1 MTVVGGQRRKR
12 LVTVPGMDLAYERRG
27 AGEPLVLLHGI
38 GDRWQTWLPVL
49 DRLAAEHDV
58 IAVDLPGFGASP
70 PLPDGAAYD
79 LADFVEALTGFFD
92 GLGLDR
98 PHVAGNSLGGMLALE
113 LGRIGRARSVTALSP
128 AGFWNRAEITY
139 ASAALRF
146 VRAAARRSP
155 RALAER
161 TLRTPAGR
169 AASVGLFYATAAD
182 RDPEDVLAGSEAL
195 ANAPGFMPALRHGLN
210 VRYHATID
218 VPVTIAWGTRDRLLP
233 PWQAARANRAVPGVR
248 GVWLPGCGHVPM
260 GDDPAMV
267 AGVILKGAAGR

>member
-1 MTVVGGQRRKR
+1 
-12 LVTVPGMDLAYERRG
+12 MDLAYERRG

-49 DRLAAEHDV
+49 DRLATAHDV
-58 IAVDLPGFGASP
+58 VAVDLPGFGASP
-70 PLPDGAAYD
+70 PLPDGSAYD
-79 LADFVEALTGFFD
+79 LADFVDAVTGFCE
-92 GLGLDR
+92 GLGLER

-113 LGRIGRARSVTALSP
+113 LGRIGFARSVTALSP

-146 VRAAARRSP
+146 TRAMARSSP
-155 RALAER
+155 PALAER
-161 TLRTPAGR
+161 TLRSPAGR
-169 AASVGLFYATAAD
+169 TAMTGLIYGRPAN
-182 RDPEDVLAGSEAL
+182 RDPEEVLAGSAAL
-195 ANAPGFMPALRHGLN
+195 ANAPGFVPTLRHGLN
-210 VRYHATID
+210 VRYHATIE

-267 AGVILKGAAGR
+267 AGVILRGAEGR